1 MELRHL
7 RYFLIAA
14 EEENFHRAAERL
26 HVAQPA
32 LSRRIRDLETELGVD
47 LFIRH
52 QKRVRLSPV
61 GRAYYEDAKRMLNE
75 LEQAGKRAVRAA
87 KGELGTLSIAL
98 NDSVVRNPVI
108 AQSLNLFAKNFQ
120 GIQLKLDPMG
130 ATSLVDSVLEEKV
143 DAAFVYSRPVD
154 NNLLDHIEIATD
166 EYVVAFPRGH
176 ALEKLKHIQIDN
188 LRDEKFLWIPR
199 AIAPKL
205 HDRMISAFQSRGITP
220 NIVQYAASESTR
232 LHLVSAGMGITLVT
246 ASIEGNIPNVLTRPV
261 EGLSIELMLDFV
273 WRKDRRSPILDRF
286 IEVIHTLKPKARS
299 PRPRRTK
306 Y

>member
-47 LFIRH
+47 LFVRH

-61 GRAYYEDAKRMLNE
+61 GRAYYDDAKRLLNE
-75 LEQAGKRAVRAA
+75 LEEAGKRAVRTA

-108 AQSLNLFAKNFQ
+108 AQSLNLFAENFQ
-120 GIQLKLDPMG
+120 EIQLKLDPMG
-130 ATSLVDSVLEEKV
+130 ATSLVDSILDGKV
-143 DAAFVYSRPVD
+143 DAAFLYSRPVEND
-154 NNLLDHIEIATD
+154 LLDHIEIATD
-166 EYVVAFPRGH
+166 EYVLAFPRGH
-176 ALEKLKHIQIDN
+176 ALSKLKTIRLEN
-188 LRDEKFLWIPR
+188 LRTEKFLWIPR
-199 AIAPKL
+199 SIAPTL
-205 HDRMISAFQSRGITP
+205 HDRMISAFQAGGVTP

-232 LHLVSAGMGITLVT
+232 LHLVSAGMGVTLVM
-246 ASIEGNIPNVLTRPV
+246 ASIENGIANVVTKPV
-261 EGLSIELMLDFV
+261 EGLSIKLKLDFA
-273 WRKDRRSPILDRF
+273 WRKDRRSPILDRY
-286 IEVIHTLKPKARS
+286 IDVIHALKPKAPTLRS
-299 PRPRRTK
+299 KRGK
-306 Y
+306 H